1 VEAADE
7 RRAESYTAL
16 SVITTRPENEVLICA
31 ARRSLSG
38 DVAAR
43 MTALVE
49 GELDWKYLRDKATQ
63 HGMLPLLYR
72 HLNSVCGQAV
82 PDGILDSM
90 KEEFIANSQTC
101 LHLFGELR
109 KLLRLFDQNGI
120 AAVAFKGPI
129 LSAAVYGDIA
139 LRQAGDL
146 DILVETRAFRA
157 ARDLLSFA
165 GYRLHPPLTESQ
177 LASQLRSHCEIE
189 FWSNGLSVV
198 DLHWGL
204 SPKAFHF
211 ALDPKDIID
220 RSKTISIQGTS
231 LRTFSNE
238 DTILYLCFHG
248 AKHYWSRLEW
258 ISSLAEFIRSSQD
271 IDWSIVIARAK
282 GARARRMLTIGL
294 ILARELGDV
303 DLPDSVLSSSEE
315 FDALRK
321 YAAEIQRG
329 LFAREPGPLGTLKMF
344 RCNLRIMDRKRDA
357 ITSFLRSIF
366 VPTISDWEAL
376 TLPAALSPLYYLFR
390 PLRLLKKYGA
400 SSFGSMSS
408 RHALSG

>member
-1 VEAADE
+1 M
-7 RRAESYTAL
+7 
-16 SVITTRPENEVLICA
+16 ITTRPENELLVCA
-31 ARRSLSG
+31 ARRSLN
-38 DVAAR
+38 DDLAAR
-43 MTALVE
+43 MTALVD
-49 GELDWKYLRDKATQ
+49 GQLDWSYLREKATQ
-63 HGMLPLLYR
+63 HGMMPLLYW
-72 HLNSVCGQAV
+72 HLNSVCAQAV

-120 AAVAFKGPI
+120 TAVAFKGPA
-129 LSAAVYGDIA
+129 LSVAVYGGIA

-146 DILVETRAFRA
+146 DVLIEPGSFRR
-157 ARDLLSFA
+157 ARDLLASL

-177 LASQLRSHCEIE
+177 LTSQFHSHCEIE

-211 ALDPKDIID
+211 ALDPRHIID

-258 ISSLAEFIRSSQD
+258 ITSLAEFIRSNED
-271 IDWSIVIARAK
+271 IDWSIVIARANQ
-282 GARARRMLTIGL
+282 ARGRRMLTLGL
-294 ILARELGDV
+294 TLARELCDV
-303 DLPDSVLSSSEE
+303 DVPDSVLSSSEE

-329 LFAREPGPLGTLKMF
+329 LFAREAGPLGSLEMF
-344 RCNLRIMDRKRDA
+344 RCNLRIMDRKMDA

-400 SSFGSMSS
+400 SSFGSTSS
-408 RHALSG
+408 RHALSGKTAEDLARLFQR